1 MGSVKDF
8 VTKKP
13 DQLLML
19 TFLTQLRENLN
30 NPVRAGADKEN
41 INQIMKQ
48 TKSTKSPKKSPKKSL
63 EEKLSKLTESLKR
76 RSGRFFA
83 IWPFMT
89 SLLVHKAPKA
99 DICPFCNEQVFVAER
114 YGSGNGGFY
123 DFRIEF
129 LISRI

>member
-1 MGSVKDF
+1 MTPQQKTELAINITKTSLSFEPMGSVKDF

-41 INQIMKQ
+41 INQILKQ

-83 IWPFMT
+83 I
-89 SLLVHKAPKA
+89 
-99 DICPFCNEQVFVAER
+99 
-114 YGSGNGGFY
+114 
-123 DFRIEF
+123 
-129 LISRI
+129 

>member
-76 RSGRFFA
+76 RSGRFSQF
-83 IWPFMT
+83 
-89 SLLVHKAPKA
+89 
-99 DICPFCNEQVFVAER
+99 
-114 YGSGNGGFY
+114 
-123 DFRIEF
+123 
-129 LISRI
+129 